1 RRPGRFFAVSGHFA
15 FTQGRQNAQKL
26 QKRILQRLC
35 LCKNATFETMGA
47 ILFSRVG
54 LLMNGLPTVAHKPS
68 SDEYPRT
75 RACGAAGD
83 VLGRAEAAACLHVAG
98 RSRQHGPSLEAGPLR
113 WRPAGRPLW
122 LADGPAWRVDG
133 LASRPGAPVWRVGA
147 PASLGGKPRRP
158 LVWPSDAL
166 AVLAG
171 APKHAPLWL
180 ADGSLAHAD
189 GPTPR
194 PLWPADASAAR
205 VDAPPWRPAEPLAL
219 G

>member
-1 RRPGRFFAVSGHFA
+1 MLRLRRKYSFYTSFCEFCVRAGAHAKLTKTCTTTCGRRRRP
-15 FTQGRQNAQKL
+15 T
-26 QKRILQRLC
+26 C
-35 LCKNATFETMGA
+35 TGA
-47 ILFSRVG
+47 LPFSRVG

-133 LASRPGAPVWRVGA
+133 LASRP
-147 PASLGGKPRRP
+147 
-158 LVWPSDAL
+158 
-166 AVLAG
+166 
-171 APKHAPLWL
+171 
-180 ADGSLAHAD
+180 
-189 GPTPR
+189 
-194 PLWPADASAAR
+194 
-205 VDAPPWRPAEPLAL
+205 
-219 G
+219 